1 MPLDELTNLITGVQ
15 NELGSLLE
23 AMAWAEEE
31 IGAAAQRHPCAA
43 DRIWNSFALLR
54 PTHPLLYNE
63 MLHRAHCAELLDR
76 VARGDD
82 TRPATAAE
90 CCAAMAEVS
99 LQAPL
104 RTSAVGLYIRMWRQA
119 GLPPVDLAGEHY
131 EALDGS
137 LIDDNEAWLR
147 AKLRQPSRVLP
158 DRSGAAQ
165 AGRGQAATG
174 G

>member
-1 MPLDELTNLITGVQ
+1 MGGGGDRRRR
-15 NELGSLLE
+15 
-23 AMAWAEEE
+23 A
-31 IGAAAQRHPCAA
+31 RHPSAA
-43 DRIWNSFALLR
+43 DRIWHGFALLQ

-63 MLHRAHCAELLDR
+63 MLYRAHCAELLDR

-82 TRPATAAE
+82 TRPGTAAE
-90 CCAAMAEVS
+90 CCAAMSEVS

-104 RTSAVGLYIRMWRQA
+104 HTSAVGLYIRMWRQV
-119 GLPPVDLAGEHY
+119 GLPPIDLSGEHY

-147 AKLRQPSRVLP
+147 AKLRQPSRVLSE
-158 DRSGAAQ
+158 RKGAARTGH
-165 AGRGQAATG
+165 GRAATG